1 MDYTP
6 ISTRRVL
13 LAFALTVFVALLPAF
28 YFALQ
33 QGSAGPLSAFADTDG
48 ATRGTLLLAS
58 SMMLTAA
65 LIGAPVLFV
74 SIARR
79 LVRRPARA

>member
-13 LAFALTVFVALLPAF
+13 MAFALTVFVALLPVL
-28 YFALQ
+28 YFALD
-33 QGSAGPLSAFADTDG
+33 QGG
-48 ATRGTLLLAS
+48 ATRGVLLLGGSVA
-58 SMMLTAA
+58 LTAA
-65 LIGAPVLFV
+65 VIAAPVLLV
-74 SIARR
+74 SIGRR

>member
-13 LAFALTVFVALLPAF
+13 VAFALTMFVALLPVL
-28 YFALQ
+28 YFALD
-33 QGSAGPLSAFADTDG
+33 QGG
-48 ATRGTLLLAS
+48 AIRGALLLAGS
-58 SMMLTAA
+58 VALTAA
-65 LIGAPVLFV
+65 VIGAPVLVV
-74 SIARR
+74 SIGRR

>member
-13 LAFALTVFVALLPAF
+13 VAFTFTVFVALLPVF
-28 YFALQ
+28 YLVLHGGADSLPLV
-33 QGSAGPLSAFADTDG
+33 GAGDG
-48 ATRGTLLLAS
+48 PSGDLLLAVGS
-58 SMMLTAA
+58 AVLTAA
-65 LIGAPVLFV
+65 LIGV
-74 SIARR
+74 STLVVAIGRR

>member
-13 LAFALTVFVALLPAF
+13 MAFALTVFVALLPAL
-28 YFALQ
+28 YFALD
-33 QGSAGPLSAFADTDG
+33 QGGV
-48 ATRGTLLLAS
+48 TRGVLLLAGS
-58 SMMLTAA
+58 VALTAA
-65 LIGAPVLFV
+65 LIGAPVLAV
-74 SIARR
+74 SIGRR